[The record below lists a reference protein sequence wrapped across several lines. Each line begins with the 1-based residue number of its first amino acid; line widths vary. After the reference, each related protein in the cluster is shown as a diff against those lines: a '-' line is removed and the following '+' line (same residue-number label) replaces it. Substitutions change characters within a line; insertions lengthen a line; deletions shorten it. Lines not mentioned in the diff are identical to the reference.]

1 MPKFIPQP
9 EMRKARDDLDIYGTC
24 MLKVGDDGRTVKH
37 VPLKDYLII
46 KADDPLHVTGS
57 RSFTLPGGIVVVD
70 DKSYKPV
77 FSLEPGT
84 LNYVDG
90 PVPPKPGSVV
100 KTKPLT
106 GHDVF
111 KPVDF
116 HEPEVDAAHS
126 HATGGL
132 RHPMDCRCRD
142 CHPEWYRSVPKGK
155 LSKDVVIDVARAK
168 YGKDVGVGG
177 FSQAINPKDAAG
189 SKKVAFRYILWAPLI
204 LVMRALKN
212 GAQKYG
218 PFNWRTGPKIS
229 RVTYVEAAIRHLA
242 ADLDGETIDPESG
255 ELRTPHIAAAIA
267 GLMVALDA
275 ESVGQ
280 LEDDRGTPGNV
291 ADMIRAETKQ

>member
-1 MPKFIPQP
+1 MPKYIPQA
-9 EMRKARDDLDIYGTC
+9 EMCKARKDLDVYGTC
-24 MLKVGDDGRTVKH
+24 MLKVGEDGFTAERISM
-37 VPLKDYLII
+37 KDYLIV
-46 KADDPLHVTGS
+46 KVDEPLDVQRGK
-57 RSFTLPGGIVVVD
+57 D
-70 DKSYKPV
+70 A
-77 FSLEPGT
+77 
-84 LNYVDG
+84 
-90 PVPPKPGSVV
+90 V
-100 KTKPLT
+100 KGLT

-111 KPVDF
+111 KPGKPLPPLFAEEADTIPG
-116 HEPEVDAAHS
+116 HPEVDAPFVDGKYVPAP
-126 HATGGL
+126 TQ
-132 RHPMDCRCRD
+132 HP
-142 CHPEWYRSVPKGK
+142 
-155 LSKDVVIDVARAK
+155 
-168 YGKDVGVGG
+168 DVGVGG
-177 FSQAINPKDAAG
+177 FNQAINPKDAAG

>member
-1 MPKFIPQP
+1 MSHSFRADCDCLFCKSLRCHLEDGGSHKFSDKFVTTVLDLPVDQLIGI
-9 EMRKARDDLDIYGTC
+9 KTDLDIYGTGI
-24 MLKVGDDGRTVKH
+24 LRKTRNGIKH
-37 VPLKDYLII
+37 VNLRDYLIV
-46 KADDPLHVTGS
+46 KADEPLDVADPGP
-57 RSFTLPGGIVVVD
+57 RSFTLPGGTVVLAD
-70 DKSYKPV
+70 TPHGPYE
-77 FSLEPGT
+77 LPGR
-84 LNYVDG
+84 
-90 PVPPKPGSVV
+90 
-100 KTKPLT
+100 TKRGLT

-111 KPVDF
+111 KPGKPLPPLFVEEADTIPG
-116 HEPEVDAAHS
+116 HPEVDAPFVDGKYVPAP
-126 HATGGL
+126 TQ
-132 RHPMDCRCRD
+132 HP
-142 CHPEWYRSVPKGK
+142 
-155 LSKDVVIDVARAK
+155 
-168 YGKDVGVGG
+168 DVGVGG
-177 FSQAINPKDAAG
+177 FNQAINPKDAAG